1 MTSPQWKTTSPVP
14 LTRENFLELLAG
26 QVPLILES
34 EFISSEVS
42 EKVLAC
48 LQPKFTPYLHATGP
62 SVDKV
67 GISQFEFQAQSVE
80 DLKTRRGDEKQRYFD
95 EVAKVAHLHD
105 ELASQVGA
113 NIWAAVVKAIAAL
126 VPEYDVDVAKE
137 LDGRQYFSGI
147 FRQINN
153 GVPPHCDWCPHDCHT
168 EEWIIRHITCQAVF
182 NLYLTPS
189 RGGATTIYDVQ
200 WSPEALEHRDP
211 ETYGYARA
219 LVDDRPR
226 CRWQPAVGQ
235 LCIFNSR
242 NMHEVKPIEEGDPAR
257 IAMASF
263 MGILPS
269 EVTGGRP
276 RLMFWS

>member
-1 MTSPQWKTTSPVP
+1 M
-14 LTRENFLELLAG
+14 A
-26 QVPLILES
+26 I
-34 EFISSEVS
+34 
-42 EKVLAC
+42 EK
-48 LQPKFTPYLHATGP
+48 H
-62 SVDKV
+62 
-67 GISQFEFQAQSVE
+67 
-80 DLKTRRGDEKQRYFD
+80 RYFV
-95 EVAKVAHLHD
+95 EVAKVANLHD
-105 ELASQVGA
+105 ELAGQVGT
-113 NIWAAVVKAIAAL
+113 NIWATVVKAIAAL
-126 VPEYDVDVAKE
+126 VPEYDVDIAKE

-153 GVPPHCDWCPHDCHT
+153 GVPPHCDWCPYDCRT
-168 EEWIIRHITCQAVF
+168 EEWVIRHITCQAVF

-200 WSPEALEHRDP
+200 WSPEALDYRDP

-257 IAMASF
+257 IALASF

-269 EVTGGRP
+269 EITGGRP